1 MKDVKV
7 RVEIRFM
14 YLKHHTV
21 HNAVLAS
28 DGFYDFDQYMYEAI
42 KSLGLFPDPGDK
54 FEVVS
59 FKVYNCRYCPAAEL
73 PALDKNLYKR

>member
-14 YLKHHTV
+14 DLKHHSV
-21 HNAVLAS
+21 CNAILAS

-42 KSLGLFPDPGDK
+42 NSLGLSPEPGDK
-54 FEVVS
+54 FEIIS
-59 FKVYNCRYCPAAEL
+59 FKVFNTRFFSS
-73 PALDKNLYKR
+73 

>member
-7 RVEIRFM
+7 RVEIRFID
-14 YLKHHTV
+14 LKHNSIC
-21 HNAVLAS
+21 NAVLAS
-28 DGFYDFDQYMYEAI
+28 DGFYDFDRYMYEAI
-42 KSLGLFPDPGDK
+42 NSLGLRPDPCDK

-59 FKVYNCRYCPAAEL
+59 FKVYNCKYCPAAEL